1 MTTNVTELETR
12 LADPGGAVLKAS
24 LLEHAKELEQSWRA
38 RMAAGLPRGAFAQ
51 WQAAA
56 DAAAA
61 AVEILQDWPA
71 NPLPP
76 GEAPTHPPSPFR
88 LPRSQS

>member
-12 LADPGGAVLKAS
+12 LAGPGGADLKDT
-24 LLEHAKELEQSWRA
+24 LLEHAGRLERSWRA
-38 RMAAGLPRGAFAQ
+38 RMAAGLPREAFAQ

-61 AVEILQDWPA
+61 ACEILQDWPA
-71 NPLPP
+71 NP
-76 GEAPTHPPSPFR
+76 APAQAPQTRASSPFR
-88 LPRSQS
+88 PPRSPL